1 MIGHYI
7 VLSELMARNMIDI
20 RAYEESMDLR
30 EKWEPGRP
38 PAPWDDLD
46 ESGKALA
53 MISCRRYIERLEE
66 DGIVFSRDD
75 MPLEDIKPDAQY
87 ARTKAP
93 YFDVDGRGRIL
104 DVMATAPVDPVEL
117 NKAIAAAELLGE
129 KHSESVEWAGL
140 ALMVLPAVGIRIQ
153 GIEIPRINEPMRSVL
168 GSFPGGLDESIYKAA
183 EKVLVGRDGSSIALA
198 LESCITAAC
207 MLTESRFEF
216 RRQTGPLNC
225 DREKIKR
232 TLYGGMMGR
241 MERSRQFTGKRRET
255 NLDSI
260 ISVIE
265 TAAADGYGLHDMLR
279 HYRDTDFGYKIARAA
294 G

>member
-30 EKWEPGRP
+30 EKWEQGRP

-53 MISCRRYIERLEE
+53 MVSCRRYIEKLEE
-66 DGIVFSRDD
+66 HGIVFSCDD
-75 MPLEDIKPDAQY
+75 MPLEDIRPDIEY
-87 ARTKAP
+87 VKTKAP
-93 YFDVDGRGRIL
+93 YFDADGRGRLL
-104 DVMATAPVDPVEL
+104 DVMATAPVDQTEL
-117 NKAIAAAELLGE
+117 NRAIAAAELLDDKHGE
-129 KHSESVEWAGL
+129 SAEWAGL
-140 ALMVLPAVGIRIQ
+140 ALIILPAVGIKIS
-153 GIEIPRINEPMRSVL
+153 GVEVPHVTDDMSSVL
-168 GSFPGGLDESIYKAA
+168 GRFPGALDESIYKAA
-183 EKVLVGRDGSSIALA
+183 KKVLAGCEGSNLPLA

-241 MERSRQFTGKRRET
+241 LERSRQFTGKRRDV
-255 NLDSI
+255 NLDAI

-265 TAAADGYGLHDMLR
+265 TAGLDGYGLQDALR
-279 HYRDTDFGYKIARAA
+279 YYRDADFGYKIMCAA